1 MEKTLTKV
9 LVVDDDPALRQ
20 LLADYLNRHGY
31 DTLLSN
37 DSHDLPARI
46 ERYTPDLIV
55 LDRMLPHGDGADAC
69 RRLRQMGEDIPV
81 ILLTGRDDTIDR
93 VLGLEAGADDYLGKP
108 FDPRELLARIEAVLR
123 RKKGASALVKEK
135 PVHFGPFT
143 FDPARRQL
151 LKENSPIKLT
161 GGEIN
166 LLEALVRN
174 PGKALSRE
182 RLLALARDDEEGERN
197 DRAIDIAILRLR
209 RAIENDPKQPHYIQT
224 VWGVGYRFSP

>member
-123 RKKGASALVKEK
+123 RKKGASTLVKEK